1 MMEPLLRLH
10 DGFTHTSPDLRSA
23 VRRLQSELRKH
34 DPNVVADGLFGLGT
48 HEAVRSFQR
57 RRGLPSDGIVGPAT
71 WRAFSTPPGL
81 AEEASPFVMTFTEP
95 HPAWRGDLEA
105 ASRYGGL
112 IERVA
117 TLTGL
122 RPSLIAG
129 IGSRES
135 GWGQALTPKGPEG
148 TGDFVERRYL
158 RPHRHQPMP
167 EDGLGFGRGLM
178 QIDYDAHVFART
190 GPWREPLENI
200 RYGASVLVEAR
211 GFLRKR
217 AALGGAGLLRAALA
231 AYNCGAGNVL
241 RALRQGVDVDFYT
254 AGRDYSR
261 DVLDR
266 AGFFRSQGW
275 D

>member
-10 DGFTHTSPDLRSA
+10 DGFTHTSPDLRPA
-23 VRRLQSELRKH
+23 VRRLQSHLSRH
-34 DPNVVADGLFGLGT
+34 DREIVADGLFGPGT
-48 HEAVRSFQR
+48 EAAVRNFQR
-57 RRGLPSDGIVGPAT
+57 RLGLPCDGVAGPAT
-71 WRAFSTPPGL
+71 WRAITSLTGL
-81 AEEASPFVMTFTEP
+81 AEEARPFDTTFANA
-95 HPAWRGDLEA
+95 HPTLLADLEA
-105 ASRYGGL
+105 ASRYGGM
-112 IERVA
+112 IEQVA

-122 RPSLIAG
+122 APSIIAG

-135 GWGQALTPKGPEG
+135 RWGLALTPKGPG
-148 TGDFVERRYL
+148 GSGDFVERLYL
-158 RPHRHQPMP
+158 RPHRRQPMP
-167 EDGLGFGRGLM
+167 DDGLGFGRGLM
-178 QIDYDAHVFART
+178 QIDYDAHVFARS
-190 GPWREPLENI
+190 GPWRDPLENV

-217 AALGGAGLLRAALA
+217 AALSGRGLLRGALA

-254 AGRDYSR
+254 AGRDYSQ

-266 AGFFRSQGW
+266 AGFFQNQGW

>member
-10 DGFTHTSPDLRSA
+10 DGFTHTSPDLRAA
-23 VRRLQSELRKH
+23 VRRLQNELRGY
-34 DPNVVADGLFGLGT
+34 DPEVVADGLFGLGT
-48 HEAVRSFQR
+48 QEAVRSFQR
-57 RRGLPSDGIVGPAT
+57 QRGLPSDGIVGPAT
-71 WRAFSTPPGL
+71 WRAFDRAPGL
-81 AEEASPFVMTFTEP
+81 AEEASPFETTFKDNDPTLL
-95 HPAWRGDLEA
+95 GDLEA

-112 IERVA
+112 IEQVA

-135 GWGQALTPKGPEG
+135 RWGQALTPKGPGG

-158 RPHRHQPMP
+158 RPHRRQPMP
-167 EDGLGFGRGLM
+167 EDGQGFGRGLM

-190 GPWREPLENI
+190 GPWREPIENI

-211 GFLRKR
+211 GLLRKR
-217 AALGGAGLLRAALA
+217 AALSGTGLLRGALA

-241 RALRQGVDVDFYT
+241 RAPRQGVDLDFYT

-261 DVLDR
+261 DVLNR
-266 AGFFRSQGW
+266 AGFFQSHGW